1 MDLARAFTKRNKRPD
16 AALLTPARA
25 ASMRNHSGPIK
36 RSAISH
42 PLELLSTT
50 NILAYNAPDLHS
62 AISSANSSADDSD
75 SSINF
80 SSSRGTSP
88 DTSSIE
94 SAPSPVEPNHLTD
107 YFRAPGRSQSS
118 AGKVRRSN
126 DSSDVDV
133 PSVPSRALSHT
144 KKSHQEIA
152 RQRSISK
159 SIPPPT
165 AIHSPSNARGSIDM
179 FSSKPDVNHPFGA
192 ELEQVNELAEE
203 IGARDVMILD
213 DEELFLMSHGLQKFG
228 AEEYLDE
235 IEGLFGA
242 GHGNPFSPFGAG
254 WI

>member
-1 MDLARAFTKRNKRPD
+1 MELARAFTKRTKRSDVTP
-16 AALLTPARA
+16 LTPARA
-25 ASMRNHSGPIK
+25 ASMRSGPIK
-36 RSAISH
+36 RSAISQ

-50 NILAYNAPDLHS
+50 NILAYNAPDLQS
-62 AISSANSSADDSD
+62 AISSATSSADDSD
-75 SSINF
+75 GSINF
-80 SSSRGTSP
+80 TSSSGTSP

-107 YFRAPGRSQSS
+107 YFKSPGQSTSS
-118 AGKVRRSN
+118 AGKFRRSN
-126 DSSDVDV
+126 DSSDADI
-133 PSVPSRALSHT
+133 PSVPTRAMSHT

-165 AIHSPSNARGSIDM
+165 AIHSPSNARSGIDM
-179 FSSKPDVNHPFGA
+179 FSSKPEVNHPFGA

-213 DEELFLMSHGLQKFG
+213 DEEMYLQAHGLQKFG

-235 IEGLFGA
+235 IKGLFG
-242 GHGNPFSPFGAG
+242 GGFGNPFSPFGAG